1 MQQLPDIPSFLDRR
15 GETPRRIVTRKP
27 RTVRRKSRPET
38 VTVHLTDQAPRIGS
52 GHRQVE
58 VLTVG
63 RKWVTVRS
71 WPGGSQAEPVRH
83 KFRLADW
90 QRLKRST

>member
-38 VTVHLTDQAPRIGS
+38 VTVHLNDHAPRIGS
-52 GHRQVE
+52 GYRQVE

-71 WPGGSQAEPVRH
+71 WPGGPTCEPVRH

-90 QRLKRST
+90 KRLKRST

>member
-1 MQQLPDIPSFLDRR
+1 MTGAPAIPAFLRR
-15 GETPRRIVTRKP
+15 QADGPAPKPRKP
-27 RTVRRKSRPET
+27 RTVRRKSRPST

-58 VLTVG
+58 VRTVG

-71 WPGGSQAEPVRH
+71 WPGGSQCEPVRH
-83 KFRLADW
+83 KFKRADW
-90 QRLKRST
+90 ERITK